1 MKNDDRRD
9 STGRK
14 VIEVTK
20 EFHEISISDTET
32 ESELNT
38 TNEEAGE
45 EVIRRG
51 EKEKVRMEEEEETD
65 AAPTRQMAMPKV
77 DFWSCPT
84 VFLSFGQIQWKDC
97 ISYIC
102 HRYIYT

>member
-1 MKNDDRRD
+1 MSFFSLKDDGRRD
-9 STGRK
+9 PTGRK

-38 TNEEAGE
+38 TNEETGE
-45 EVIRRG
+45 EVRRG
-51 EKEKVRMEEEEETD
+51 EKEKVRMEEEETD

-77 DFWSCPT
+77 ALPQRD
-84 VFLSFGQIQWKDC
+84 
-97 ISYIC
+97 
-102 HRYIYT
+102 

>member
-1 MKNDDRRD
+1 MKNEDRRD
-9 STGRK
+9 SVGRK

-20 EFHEISISDTET
+20 EFHDISISDTET

-51 EKEKVRMEEEEETD
+51 EKEKVRMEEEEEEEETD

-77 DFWSCPT
+77 ACPN
-84 VFLSFGQIQWKDC
+84 VFLSFGQIQ
-97 ISYIC
+97 
-102 HRYIYT
+102 

>member
-1 MKNDDRRD
+1 MKIFFFLKGMKDDARRD

-45 EVIRRG
+45 EGRRG
-51 EKEKVRMEEEEETD
+51 EKEKMEKVEVEEEEGEETD

-77 DFWSCPT
+77 AFIT
-84 VFLSFGQIQWKDC
+84 
-97 ISYIC
+97 
-102 HRYIYT
+102 